1 MRLSRYMTS
10 LIREGSGDSSKSFFL
25 VCVTV
30 TGCLLLVAVGTV
42 LLCDVMRD
50 GRIDTDLP
58 GLAALVGAVTA
69 VFASAGVT
77 KAMSERS
84 GRDGKRNGTA

>member
-1 MRLSRYMTS
+1 MRLSRYMAS
-10 LIREGSGDSSKSFFL
+10 LIRNDTGDSSKSFFL

-30 TGCLLLVAVGTV
+30 TGCALLLTVGGV
-42 LLCDVMRD
+42 LLCDVLRD
-50 GRIDTDLP
+50 GKVDTDLP

-84 GRDGKRNGTA
+84 HNNGKRE

>member
-1 MRLSRYMTS
+1 MRLSRYIAS
-10 LIREGSGDSSKSFFL
+10 LIRNDTGDSSKSFFL

-30 TGCLLLVAVGTV
+30 TGCLLLVIVGAV
-42 LLCDVMRD
+42 LLCDVLRD
-50 GRIDTDLP
+50 GRIDTDMP

-77 KAMSERS
+77 KAMSERN
-84 GRDGKRNGTA
+84 GKKDGSA

>member
-30 TGCLLLVAVGTV
+30 TGCLLLLTVGGI
-42 LLCDVMRD
+42 LAYDALRD
-50 GRIDTDLP
+50 GRVDTDLP

-77 KAMSERS
+77 KAMSERTV
-84 GRDGKRNGTA
+84 RNRKKDGSA

>member
-1 MRLSRYMTS
+1 MRLSRYMVS
-10 LIREGSGDSSKSFFL
+10 LIRNDTGDSSKGFFL
-25 VCVTV
+25 VCVTI
-30 TGCLLLVAVGTV
+30 TGCLLLLTVGGI
-42 LLCDVMRD
+42 LAYDALRD
-50 GRIDTDLP
+50 GRVDTDLP

-84 GRDGKRNGTA
+84 HNNGKRE

>member
-1 MRLSRYMTS
+1 MRLSRYIAS
-10 LIREGSGDSSKSFFL
+10 LIRNDTGDSSKSFFL

-30 TGCLLLVAVGTV
+30 TGCLLLVIVGAV
-42 LLCDVMRD
+42 LLCDVLRN
-50 GRIDTDLP
+50 GRVETDLP

-84 GRDGKRNGTA
+84 NRKKGES